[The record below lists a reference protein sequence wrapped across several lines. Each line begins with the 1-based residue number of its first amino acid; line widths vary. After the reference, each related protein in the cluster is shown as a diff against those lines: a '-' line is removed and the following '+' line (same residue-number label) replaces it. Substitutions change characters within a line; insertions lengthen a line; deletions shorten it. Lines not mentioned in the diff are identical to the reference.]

1 MPRSTLRP
9 GRLPGRLA
17 GRLDGLFHGGMLGV
31 VAAAA
36 ALAAV
41 VVALLVVPPDAVQG
55 QAQRL
60 MYLHV
65 PAAWTAY
72 LAFAAVA
79 LSSLATLAGGHDPR
93 WESLG
98 QAAAELGVAMTAVTL
113 VEGSIWGHSAWG
125 VWWAWDPR
133 LVSTAALFLV
143 YVGYLALRA
152 LPGDPAR
159 VRRRA
164 ALLGAVAIVQ
174 VPVVHFSVL
183 WWRTLHQPPSILG
196 PELSS
201 PPMAGSMMATLFLA
215 VFAFTLAGAWYVT
228 RRVQQLRPAAPG
240 ASIETGIDAGLEH
253 EHAVTG
259 LEPAPASA
267 AAEELV

>member
-9 GRLPGRLA
+9 DRLTGRLA
-17 GRLDGLFHGGMLGV
+17 GRLDGALHGRTLGA
-31 VAAAA
+31 VAAVA

-79 LSSLATLAGGHDPR
+79 LSSLATLTGGHHPR
-93 WESLG
+93 WEPLG
-98 QAAAELGVAMTAVTL
+98 QAAAELGVAMTGVTL
-113 VEGSIWGHSAWG
+113 LEGSIWGHSAWG

-133 LVSTAALFLV
+133 LVSTAALFLA
-143 YVGYLALRA
+143 YVGYLAMRA

-164 ALLGAVAIVQ
+164 ALLGLVAILL

-196 PELSS
+196 PELGS
-201 PPMAGSMMATLFLA
+201 PPMAGSMIATLFLA
-215 VFAFTLAGAWYVT
+215 VLAFTLAGAWYVT
-228 RRVQQLRPAAPG
+228 RRVEQILPADPD
-240 ASIETGIDAGLEH
+240 TGVRTGQHAEVEREH
-253 EHAVTG
+253 
-259 LEPAPASA
+259 
-267 AAEELV
+267 AEELV

>member
-1 MPRSTLRP
+1 MPRSIPRS
-9 GRLPGRLA
+9 GRL
-17 GRLDGLFHGGMLGV
+17 LGP
-31 VAAAA
+31 ASGAA
-36 ALAAV
+36 ALATV
-41 VVALLVVPPDAVQG
+41 VVALVVVPPDAVQG

-79 LSSLATLAGGHDPR
+79 LSSLATLAGGHHR
-93 WESLG
+93 SWEPLG

-133 LVSTAALFLV
+133 LVTTAALLLV
-143 YVGYLALRA
+143 YVGYLAARA

-196 PELSS
+196 PELAS

-228 RRVQQLRPAAPG
+228 RRIEQLLPTGPQVG
-240 ASIETGIDAGLEH
+240 AGTERGT
-253 EHAVTG
+253 AV
-259 LEPAPASA
+259 EPARTDHDAVQPPSG
-267 AAEELV
+267 AEELV